1 MVVTW
6 VGVIVWGADVDEAG
20 VKMLTAGFTEEK
32 GDIFKEPVGVDVGVI
47 F

>member
-1 MVVTW
+1 MVVNW

-20 VKMLTAGFTEEK
+20 GIMLTVGFTEEK
-32 GDIFKEPVGVDVGVI
+32 GDTSKDFWHLLLMQ